1 MHRTLARIAPS
12 LLAAIWLAGC
22 ATAPAPA
29 PAPPPLADGT
39 LPGTVAQA
47 LAQARLPA
55 DSLGAVALP
64 LGHDARP
71 WQYRADVPMQPGSAM
86 KLVTAIVAL
95 DRLGG
100 THTGRTR
107 LLAGGPVVAGVLQ
120 GDLVL
125 QGGADPDFG
134 IAPLWLMLRELRD
147 QGITRITGD
156 LVLDRHR
163 YRPARMDLRVAPFD
177 ERPESWWNVIPDAL
191 PIDLGLQTLEL
202 VADDR
207 RLRARLKP
215 AIAGLRV
222 DTSRMTLNDKPCTAW
237 SDDWVTPLRLD
248 EPHRDRDRD
257 MNTGTARHTGHA
269 GDAEDPDNDA
279 AVLVLQGAFP
289 RRCSRNEELQAA
301 DRTRHAGLV
310 FAQTWRELG
319 GRWDGRVRDAEAAAP
334 ETLTVLAQRRSRPW
348 GEMLR
353 TMVKTSDNTLARLLF
368 LELGVPAMAAQPQA
382 TTLDLARQAVQDWVA
397 QQDIAAAGLV
407 VDNGSGLSRSERIS
421 AQTLAQTLAWGWR
434 SRHAPDILATLPVAG
449 VDGTMRNRLQ
459 DSPAAGRARLKTGSL
474 RNVRA
479 LAGVVVDPQGR
490 AWALAA
496 MVNDDTHIDAGRA
509 VLDLLVDR
517 IARGDLAR
525 PGR

>member
-1 MHRTLARIAPS
+1 MSRRLPS
-12 LLAAIWLAGC
+12 TPFALLAALWLAGC
-22 ATAPAPA
+22 ATPM
-29 PAPPPLADGT
+29 APPPLADGT
-39 LPGTVAQA
+39 LPAPVVQAMAQA
-47 LAQARLPA
+47 GLAA

-64 LGHDARP
+64 LDHAAKA
-71 WQYRADVPMQPGSAM
+71 WHYRSGVPMQPGSAM
-86 KLVTAIVAL
+86 KLVTTVVLL

-100 THTGRTR
+100 THTGHTR
-107 LLAGGPVVAGVLQ
+107 LLAAGPVVGGVLQ

-134 IAPLWLMLRELRD
+134 IAPWWLLLRELRD
-147 QGITRITGD
+147 QGITRISGD

-163 YRPARMDLRVAPFD
+163 YRPARLDIGVPPFD

-202 VADDR
+202 VADHST
-207 RLRARLKP
+207 LRARVKP
-215 AIAGLRV
+215 ALAGLRV
-222 DTSRMTLNDKPCTAW
+222 DTSRMALNDKPCTNW

-248 EPHRDRDRD
+248 EP
-257 MNTGTARHTGHA
+257 GAAPAAAPG
-269 GDAEDPDNDA
+269 

-289 RRCSRNEELQAA
+289 RGCTRNENLQAV

-319 GRWDGRVRDAEAAAP
+319 GQWDGRVREADAAAP
-334 ETLTVLAQRRSRPW
+334 ETLVVLAQHRSRPW

-353 TMVKTSDNTLARLLF
+353 TMVKTSDNTLARLAF

-382 TTLDLARQAVQDWVA
+382 TTLDLARQAVQGWYA
-397 QQDIAAAGLV
+397 QQGIEAPGLV

-421 AQTLAQTLAWGWR
+421 AQTLAQTVAWAWR
-434 SRHAPDILATLPVAG
+434 SRHAPDVLMTLPVAG
-449 VDGTMRNRLQ
+449 VDGTMRNRLK
-459 DSPAAGRARLKTGSL
+459 DSPAAGVARLKTGTL

-479 LAGVVVDPQGR
+479 LVGVAVDPQGR
-490 AWALAA
+490 SWALAA
-496 MVNDDTHIDAGRA
+496 MINSDEHIAAGRA

-517 IARGDLAR
+517 VARGDLAR